1 MALIQ
6 IYAICPLVKLALD
19 STGKKSYA
27 HNKGSPNVN
36 KSVAHE
42 TTDRCVDYSYNTI
55 KPNLSNLFFKE
66 SLLSIRWLTA
76 LAEVQEYNESTP
88 SRPLYFCWHSCVK
101 GVKRHNLYLM

>member
-55 KPNLSNLFFKE
+55 KPNLSNLFFRVFAFYTVAN
-66 SLLSIRWLTA
+66 SF
-76 LAEVQEYNESTP
+76 
-88 SRPLYFCWHSCVK
+88 SRSA
-101 GVKRHNLYLM
+101 GIQ